1 MTAQDQSPSDQSSDG
16 QSLEAIK
23 ARLRQSFVEGL
34 PARIAQC
41 RVDIAAINAHGTAEQ
56 DRLAALKRL
65 HLSFHTLKGSGASLG
80 LSTLAQLAEPAEQA
94 VQGVLKQTPVNER
107 ESLRKLARTLT
118 PQLDAIERAILN
130 QMARPPSAPDAADA
144 KAASVAARADPHQRD
159 HRMVYLC
166 DDDPHQLQQ
175 LANQLACFG
184 YPLKAF
190 SRLDALKAAILE
202 QTPAA
207 VVIDIVF
214 PEGENAGPEMLAEL
228 RPQLRTQI
236 PAVFISSRDDFSAR
250 LRSVRAG
257 SSAFCPKPVNIPE
270 MVEFLDHLTNP
281 TPPEQFNVLIVDD
294 EPELARL
301 HAATLESAGMIC
313 QVVTAPED
321 VLSVL
326 ERFRADL
333 VLMDLHMPD
342 CSGQELASMLRQIP
356 GYVSLPIIFLSS
368 ETNQERQFQA
378 LQAGA
383 DGFLVKPIEPRRL
396 VDEVRLRAERMRT
409 LRSLMVRDSLTGL
422 FNHNTIL
429 QFLELAV
436 ANARRN
442 TSPLCFAMIDV
453 DHFKL
458 VNDTHGHPAGD
469 HVLMALSRT
478 LRLRLR
484 DSDSIGRYGG
494 EEFAVVLNDTGLKDA
509 TELLDALR
517 TDFSRIQFQANGQKF
532 SCTFSAGIATFPN
545 CPDPR
550 RLTETAD
557 HALYYA
563 KHAGRNQVATLVCDG
578 LER

>member
-1 MTAQDQSPSDQSSDG
+1 MDQDQPSTAE
-16 QSLEAIK
+16 SLEAVK
-23 ARLRQSFVEGL
+23 ARLRQSFVDGL
-34 PARIAQC
+34 PERMEQC
-41 RVDIAAINAHGTAEQ
+41 RAD
-56 DRLAALKRL
+56 LAALNADDATDEDVQAALQRL

-80 LSTLAQLAEPAEQA
+80 LDTLARCAEPAEQA
-94 VQGVLKQTPVNER
+94 VREALTQTPEQRASAKQGLITTMSARMDTIER
-107 ESLRKLARTLT
+107 EL
-118 PQLDAIERAILN
+118 LD
-130 QMARPPSAPDAADA
+130 QTARPPSVPDAT
-144 KAASVAARADPHQRD
+144 AARAEPVTSFTEAHQRD

-166 DDDPHQLQQ
+166 DDDPHQLRQ

-190 SRLDALKAAILE
+190 DRLEVLKAAMLE

-214 PEGENAGPEMLAEL
+214 PEGENAGPDMLAAL
-228 RPQLRTQI
+228 RQRLDTQV
-236 PAVFISSRDDFSAR
+236 PAIFISSRDDFSAR
-250 LRSVRAG
+250 LCSVRAG

-281 TPPEQFNVLIVDD
+281 TPPEQFNILIVDD
-294 EPELARL
+294 EPELVQL
-301 HAATLESAGMIC
+301 HAATLEAAGMNC
-313 QVVTAPED
+313 QVVTAPEQ
-321 VLSVL
+321 VLGVL

-333 VLMDLHMPD
+333 VLMDLHMPR

-396 VDEVRLRAERMRT
+396 IDEVRLRAERMRT

-442 TSPLCFAMIDV
+442 DSPLCFAMLDV
-453 DHFKL
+453 DHFKQ
-458 VNDTHGHPAGD
+458 VNDTQGHPAGD

-484 DSDSIGRYGG
+484 DSDLIGRYGG
-494 EEFAVVLNDTGLKDA
+494 EEFAVVLNDTTLEDA
-509 TELLDALR
+509 IKLIDALR
-517 TDFSRIQFQANGQKF
+517 TDFSRIQFQANGSHF
-532 SCTFSAGIATFPN
+532 HCTFSAGIATYPN

-557 HALYYA
+557 HALYSA
-563 KHAGRNQVATLVCDG
+563 KHAGRDQVASQACDSATW
-578 LER
+578 